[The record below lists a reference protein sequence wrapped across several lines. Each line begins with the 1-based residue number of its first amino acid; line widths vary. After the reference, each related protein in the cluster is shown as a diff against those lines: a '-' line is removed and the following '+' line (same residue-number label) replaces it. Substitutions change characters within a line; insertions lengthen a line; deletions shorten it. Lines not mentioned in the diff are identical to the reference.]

1 MTESYSS
8 HSVLFKYY
16 TSGAEI
22 PSNFFLMLNN
32 MKYTP
37 KDFNREIKKWITEM
51 PQGAIYNVVVSNS
64 PFDNILN
71 RQ

>member
-1 MTESYSS
+1 MTESYSP

-22 PSNFFLMLNN
+22 PSNFFLMSNNN

-51 PQGAIYNVVVSNS
+51 PQGATYNSVV
-64 PFDNILN
+64 NILLLITF
-71 RQ
+71 